1 MLLTSELKL
10 KIYFMAFEN
19 YTQLKKQIL
28 NLYKLMTSEYFTKK
42 IAYDGCRYL
51 IRKGS
56 KCKLVKLSAQ

>member
-1 MLLTSELKL
+1 
-10 KIYFMAFEN
+10 MAFEN
-19 YTQLKKQIL
+19 CTQLKKQIL
-28 NLYKLMTSEYFTKK
+28 NLYKLMTSEYFAKK